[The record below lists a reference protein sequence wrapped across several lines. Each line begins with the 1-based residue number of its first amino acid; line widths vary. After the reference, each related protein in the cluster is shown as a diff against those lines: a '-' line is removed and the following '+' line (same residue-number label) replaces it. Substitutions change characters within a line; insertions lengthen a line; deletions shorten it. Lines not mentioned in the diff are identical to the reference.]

1 MWGLRR
7 SKIHLIGIPDTEE
20 KEWVEESLK
29 SVMAENFSE
38 WVQDTSL
45 QIQET
50 WWNPSGINKKNSNPR
65 QTKNVWI
72 KQNILKEDNKQDGYL
87 TLKKATVSL
96 SADFST
102 GKSGSQKSVES
113 LTINMLKESTRQP
126 QILHPAKISFN
137 KKRNTLCFCLDE
149 RHFYPNKTST
159 VTKPESYSLL
169 QTNVTWKQPDLY
181 GKMNINVFL
190 HISFIINW
198 LLTQLCCASSTDK
211 KTQESSTIYSIDSIG
226 SSCYTL
232 IATLCPVLEILT
244 AETVSSSRLNSYN
257 QFSPK
262 NTWYFFSMV

>member
-87 TLKKATVSL
+87 TLKRATVSL

-102 GKSGSQKSVES
+102 VE
-113 LTINMLKESTRQP
+113 KW
-126 QILHPAKISFN
+126 
-137 KKRNTLCFCLDE
+137 
-149 RHFYPNKTST
+149 
-159 VTKPESYSLL
+159 KP
-169 QTNVTWKQPDLY
+169 K
-181 GKMNINVFL
+181 
-190 HISFIINW
+190 
-198 LLTQLCCASSTDK
+198 
-211 KTQESSTIYSIDSIG
+211 
-226 SSCYTL
+226 
-232 IATLCPVLEILT
+232 
-244 AETVSSSRLNSYN
+244 VSRITYH
-257 QFSPK
+257 
-262 NTWYFFSMV
+262 